1 MKQFE
6 GRDFTRVSLVPNAAN
21 FHLFNQALDKN
32 LQVHQ
37 AIPSGRK
44 TIGYLGNIERRIDFH
59 LLLQLMERLSDFQLI
74 MAGPIELK
82 YVPEEVLHHPRIK
95 FIGAVAHEDAPSVL
109 KGFDVAII
117 PFLIDEVSD
126 GIYPLKL
133 FEYLATGKPILNI
146 GPKDGDAAII
156 LTENAVSITLDSN
169 ESEKMVEFI
178 LNSQDKSESITRSD
192 KFSRRNLTKEM
203 AELIFN

>member
-1 MKQFE
+1 MQ
-6 GRDFTRVSLVPNAAN
+6 SSS
-21 FHLFNQALDKN
+21 
-32 LQVHQ
+32 
-37 AIPSGRK
+37 I
-44 TIGYLGNIERRIDFH
+44 
-59 LLLQLMERLSDFQLI
+59 LLM
-74 MAGPIELK
+74 
-82 YVPEEVLHHPRIK
+82 
-95 FIGAVAHEDAPSVL
+95 
-109 KGFDVAII
+109 II
-117 PFLIDEVSD
+117 PEIENNK
-126 GIYPLKL
+126 GILTGKL
-133 FEYLATGKPILNI
+133 FEYLASGKPVLNI